1 MEGKHAL
8 TFHREK
14 QNELG
19 KGFWL
24 HSRSVEKPVI
34 AFLCNMKFMMT
45 KQVHLKVLSCN
56 KAV

>member
-1 MEGKHAL
+1 MKGKYAL

-24 HSRSVEKPVI
+24 HSRSVEKSLI
-34 AFLCNMKFMMT
+34 AFLY
-45 KQVHLKVLSCN
+45 
-56 KAV
+56 AP